1 MYNVDESAS
10 PIRIFVLSNY
20 LMFARGLESLL
31 SQNAQLQI
39 VGHGTEI
46 DQAIEQIRSL
56 QPDVVIL
63 DSSGFSQE
71 EPEVMSLFQAKEDL
85 RVLGL
90 SLQDNSLYIYQ
101 ATQKSLQSV
110 DDLLTVIN
118 DSTSPDR

>member
-1 MYNVDESAS
+1 MYNMDESAS

-31 SQNAQLQI
+31 SQHAQLQI
-39 VGHGTEI
+39 VGHGTDI
-46 DQAIEQIRSL
+46 DPALEQINGL

-71 EPEVMSLFQAKEDL
+71 GPEMMSIFQAKEDL
-85 RVLGL
+85 KVLSL

-118 DSTSPDR
+118 DSTPLDS